1 MSKPNTDTT
10 TEEVQ
15 DHIQMVEDA
24 EDTEDDIPLSELKM
38 ENPIEIH
45 NRLHPQFMGLPLTE
59 KYFILHY
66 IQPFLLYCMLGTL
79 RNWAQQTASKHFL
92 HTHWFQRW
100 GFRKV
105 FLHAFDTAYSRL
117 PYRRVQC
124 SGDQLTTMTTLT
136 AEPYAYQGLPLSF
149 FWNVNLVDQGTGFC
163 GGIVDIANPSY
174 TYFST
179 LFPELISSLF
189 DQIKAQTPSWG
200 WKQAKKRKVN
210 IKVTLPTSTVN
221 GNIWTLD
228 FNTITLVDKL
238 RDKESKVRKVRV
250 DLKHN
255 LTLLGM
261 HYYKD
266 FPAHPVTSCPLDG
279 KPTTSTATILLQTL
293 TASLAIHEGKDETVS
308 KLTVLVSF
316 LKDQYRNQQQQLA
329 LISAKLTF
337 LDLKLS
343 TAESNLILLDT
354 RLADIDSKLTSRLDN
369 IERVIAP
376 RLSRE
381 TLSSPNSRPVELGIF
396 EQLSPI

>member
-1 MSKPNTDTT
+1 
-10 TEEVQ
+10 
-15 DHIQMVEDA
+15 
-24 EDTEDDIPLSELKM
+24 
-38 ENPIEIH
+38 
-45 NRLHPQFMGLPLTE
+45 
-59 KYFILHY
+59 
-66 IQPFLLYCMLGTL
+66 
-79 RNWAQQTASKHFL
+79 
-92 HTHWFQRW
+92 
-100 GFRKV
+100 
-105 FLHAFDTAYSRL
+105 
-117 PYRRVQC
+117 
-124 SGDQLTTMTTLT
+124 MTNLT

-149 FWNVNLVDQGTGFC
+149 FWNVDLVDQGSGFC
-163 GGIVDIANPSY
+163 GGIIDTANPSHS
-174 TYFST
+174 YFST
-179 LFPELISSLF
+179 IFPELISSLF

-279 KPTTSTATILLQTL
+279 KPTTSTAATLLQSL
-293 TASLAIHEGKDETVS
+293 TASLAIHSTEGKDETVN

-343 TAESNLILLDT
+343 TAES
-354 RLADIDSKLTSRLDN
+354 KLTDVLTRLDN
-369 IERVIAP
+369 VEQVIVP

-381 TLSSPNSRPVELGIF
+381 TLSSPNSRPVELGMF
-396 EQLSPI
+396 EQLSPL